1 MTDDERL
8 ALIHAEIDGELAG
21 ERRADLARLLLAEP
35 QTRALREQLQ
45 RVDERLDRVAGVEPP
60 PDLKDAILRRL
71 PPATKQAATRRGWSA
86 GRWRQAALIAGL
98 VTASAVIYQTVRE
111 PGAGSSE
118 TAGTMAAGT
127 AAALDSVALDSGP
140 VTGRVSLYREGT
152 SLAVALEVTS
162 AQPIDVLI
170 TSAGHSFRISRLG
183 SGHADAAAHQ
193 TVALPGVG
201 MRGQDIELTF
211 LMGGRA
217 VSRATLRA
225 PLER

>member
-8 ALIHAEIDGELAG
+8 ALIHAEIDGELASD
-21 ERRADLARLLLAEP
+21 RRGDLARLLLAEP
-35 QTRALREQLQ
+35 QTRALRDQLQ

-60 PDLKDAILRRL
+60 ADLKDSILRRL
-71 PPATKQAATRRGWSA
+71 PPATKPAVAARGWSA

-98 VTASAVIYQTVRE
+98 VIASAVVYQTVRG

-118 TAGTMAAGT
+118 TAGTMVAGT
-127 AAALDSVALDSGP
+127 AAAVDSFALDSGP
-140 VTGRVSLYREGT
+140 VTGRVSLYREDAG
-152 SLAVALEVTS
+152 LAVSLEVAATH
-162 AQPIDVLI
+162 PVDVLI
-170 TSAGHSFRISRLG
+170 TSAGHSFRISGLSRK
-183 SGHADAAAHQ
+183 HPDVAAHQ
-193 TVALPGVG
+193 TLALPGVG

-225 PLER
+225 PVEH